1 MLVLQAVK
9 LPWYVTVLL
18 WQLYNHCKAR
28 RVTVRWSSKIT
39 EVAEQTIRHYIL
51 HPAQL
56 AILSDQSPDSHLIN
70 VDFRQ
75 SQKQKLSTLSFQNK
89 AFDWRKIYLMAA
101 FIWSL
106 RPWNG
111 MEVWQKYCT
120 DRVNIMNSSFFG
132 KSILLI
138 FSGSIWGIDK
148 SGTS

>member
-1 MLVLQAVK
+1 MLIFLLLLVLQAVK

-56 AILSDQSPDSHLIN
+56 TIFSDQSPDSHLIN

-75 SQKQKLSTLSFQNK
+75 SQKQKLSPFH
-89 AFDWRKIYLMAA
+89 A
-101 FIWSL
+101 FISKQSL
-106 RPWNG
+106 RLEKNLPHGSFYLVATLVKRNG
-111 MEVWQKYCT
+111 GLEL
-120 DRVNIMNSSFFG
+120 
-132 KSILLI
+132 ILPLTKI
-138 FSGSIWGIDK
+138 LYRSRQY
-148 SGTS
+148 